1 MTERLGA
8 LQSALGRP
16 VPIAGLVFFRFL
28 FGMIGFVSALRFL
41 AYGWVDEFF
50 VRPRFFFKYGFAP
63 FVEPL
68 SHTGMHAVFWVM
80 AASGL
85 AVALGLFYRA
95 AVATFFVT
103 ITYVQLIDV
112 TNYLN
117 HYYLVSLLAALLF
130 FVPAAG
136 AYSIDAWRR
145 GVKTLTLP
153 RWGYSLLR
161 FQVGVVYTFAGVAKI
176 GSDWLLFGQPLD
188 IWLSSRTDLPVLGP
202 LLALP
207 AAPMVMSWAGCLF
220 DLTIALWLSLDRT
233 RPFAFVAVLV
243 FHAVTMALF
252 PIGMFPVIMV
262 VSATI
267 FFRPDWP
274 QRVLGHLA
282 RLRSAPSVA
291 LPTVGESSEV
301 APRPLPRLALAAMA
315 AYAAVQLLV
324 PLRSHLY
331 GGDVLWHEQGMRFSW
346 RVMVRE
352 KNATVTYLVTDPR
365 TGRRYEVAPRRY
377 LDARQEREFAT
388 QPDLILALAHR
399 VAADEAAARGG
410 PVEVRADVLASL
422 NGRRAARLV
431 DPTID
436 LAAERDTFAPKRW
449 VLPAPSA
456 HPRSYHRGTW
466 PRRSWNEPLAR

>member
-1 MTERLGA
+1 MTSLRERLSVP
-8 LQSALGRP
+8 L
-16 VPIAGLVFFRFL
+16 PIAGLVFFRIL
-28 FGMIGFVSALRFL
+28 FGMIGCVSALRFL

-50 VRPRFFFKYGFAP
+50 VRPQFFFKYAFAP

-117 HYYLVSLLAALLF
+117 HYYLVSLLAALAF

-136 AYSIDAWRR
+136 AYSLDAWRR
-145 GVKTLTLP
+145 GAQRTTVP
-153 RWGYSLLR
+153 RWCYTLLR

-176 GSDWLLFGQPLD
+176 GGDWLLFGQPLD
-188 IWLSSRTDLPVLGP
+188 IWLSSRTDMPVLGP

-207 AAPMVMSWAGCLF
+207 AAPIVMSWAGCLF

-233 RPFAFVAVLV
+233 RPFAFAAVLV

-274 QRVLGHLA
+274 QRVRARLA
-282 RLRSAPSVA
+282 RLRGSASTATAPAPVPGLAPS
-291 LPTVGESSEV
+291 
-301 APRPLPRLALAAMA
+301 PLSRLAFTAMA
-315 AYAAVQLLV
+315 VYAAVQLLV

-388 QPDLILALAHR
+388 QPDLILALAQR
-399 VAADEAAARGG
+399 VAADESIVRGG
-410 PVEVRADVLASL
+410 PVEVRADVLVSL

-431 DPTID
+431 DPAVD
-436 LAAERDTFAPKRW
+436 LAAETDSFAPKRW
-449 VLPAPSA
+449 ILPAPSA
-456 HPRSYHRGTW
+456 HPRRYHRGTW
-466 PRRSWNEPLAR
+466 PRSSWNQPLAR

>member
-1 MTERLGA
+1 MTDRLAAA
-8 LQSALGRP
+8 LTRP
-16 VPIAGLVFFRFL
+16 VSIGGLAFFRFL

-117 HYYLVSLLAALLF
+117 HYYLVSLLAALAF

-136 AYSIDAWRR
+136 AYSLDAWRR
-145 GVKTLTLP
+145 GARQATVPL
-153 RWGYSLLR
+153 WCYALLR
-161 FQVGVVYTFAGVAKI
+161 FQVAVVYTFAGVAKV
-176 GSDWLLFGQPLD
+176 GSDWLLAGQPLD

-207 AAPMVMSWAGCLF
+207 AAPLVMSWAGCLF

-233 RPFAFVAVLV
+233 RPFAFAAVLV
-243 FHAVTMALF
+243 FHALTMALF

-267 FFRPDWP
+267 FFRPDWLK
-274 QRVLGHLA
+274 RV
-282 RLRSAPSVA
+282 APIEVR
-291 LPTVGESSEV
+291 SSE
-301 APRPLPRLALAAMA
+301 ASRPLPRLALVAMA
-315 AYAAVQLLV
+315 VYAAVQLLV

-331 GGDVLWHEQGMRFSW
+331 AGDVLWHEQGMRFSW

-352 KNATVTYLVTDPR
+352 KNATVTYLVRDPR
-365 TGRRYEVAPRRY
+365 TGRQYEVAPRRY

-388 QPDLILALAHR
+388 QPDLILALARR
-399 VAADEAAARGG
+399 VAADESAARGG

-422 NGRRAARLV
+422 NGRRAARLI
-431 DPTID
+431 DPTVD
-436 LAAERDTFAPKRW
+436 LAAEADTFASKRW
-449 VLPAPSA
+449 ILPAPSA
-456 HPRSYHRGTW
+456 KPRSYHRGRW
-466 PRRSWNEPLAR
+466 PEPRSWNEPLAR